1 MWNSRPFHSPL
12 FATSRRSCCLCDTLE
27 LSSLLKWSRSKQ
39 PETSF
44 WADAHVSD
52 ATCNMTDEPGG
63 YIPSRCG
70 DSFLLMV
77 FWWGSRFRASNSL
90 ELEQPF
96 MPVWLDRPRSRFGSN
111 ARLLRSD
118 LSPFNFILF
127 FRSCHQLV
135 PHSVLP
141 PCPSVM
147 CRGVQVCALCWLGP
161 FHRVGWFWRSVC
173 SLSPPRCFGLC
184 PSFVSAFFFLF
195 PFRVDPA
202 PAGCVCAC
210 NTCTDVK
217 LLSAGGPWTHRWH
230 GPTKTHLCRRANVPA
245 IFQYR
250 QWQSAEPRTGP

>member
-1 MWNSRPFHSPL
+1 MVPWSQLRKPCLGWMRTDLTSEFTHFNLVIRSSNVKQSAFPFSTFCNVSPL
-12 FATSRRSCCLCDTLE
+12 CCLCDTLE

-173 SLSPPRCFGLC
+173 SLSPPALFWPLPVVCVR
-184 PSFVSAFFFLF
+184 FFLPL
-195 PFRVDPA
+195 PFQGRPGSGRV
-202 PAGCVCAC
+202 CVCVRV
-210 NTCTDVK
+210 TPV
-217 LLSAGGPWTHRWH
+217 
-230 GPTKTHLCRRANVPA
+230 
-245 IFQYR
+245 QM
-250 QWQSAEPRTGP
+250 